1 MSITATRYRR
11 GLRDVSQAACM
22 QARIPDSLRFVLVAA
37 ILAVEAPSRAD
48 DVTESP
54 SVPAP
59 SKFKDPE
66 DGRFDISARL
76 DSAQGFLP
84 ILVPITEPAVGY
96 GAVFGAVF
104 IYGNKADKGGQFVR
118 PNIAAVGGVRTEN
131 GTEGWFGAHLGTW
144 LDDHL
149 RTLVALADVD
159 VNLEFFGLGGDRVEG
174 AGLGYSIKARGG
186 VAGGT
191 YRIGDSQVWM
201 GMRFL
206 SMRTTVGFDSASQE
220 LPSVSAA
227 DYNLRLGAVT
237 PSITFD
243 RRDNFFTPTSG
254 WYVDLS
260 LPVYR
265 QSLGSDRDFETLNLT
280 ALYYRPLGRALY
292 LGVRATGQD
301 STDETPFFLR
311 PFVSLRGVQALRYQ
325 GDRVAEIEAE
335 IRWQLYPRFSVL
347 GFAGAGSVRS
357 SSATD
362 RVESVTAG
370 GAGFRYLIARRYGLH
385 LGLDVAGSSDDRAIY
400 VVFGNAWLRP

>member
-1 MSITATRYRR
+1 MIRN
-11 GLRDVSQAACM
+11 M
-22 QARIPDSLRFVLVAA
+22 FRFVFLSVA
-37 ILAVEAPSRAD
+37 LAVATPSRAAD
-48 DVTESP
+48 AATASP
-54 SVPAP
+54 PAP
-59 SKFKDPE
+59 ASSKFKDPE
-66 DGRFDISARL
+66 DGHFDVSASL
-76 DSAQGFLP
+76 DSAGGFLP
-84 ILVPITEPAVGY
+84 IFVPITEPAVGY
-96 GAVFGAVF
+96 GAVLGAVF
-104 IYGNKADKGGQFVR
+104 MYGNKAEKSDHFVR
-118 PNIAAVGGVRTEN
+118 PNIAAVGWLKTEN

-144 LDDHL
+144 RDDHL
-149 RTLVALADVD
+149 RTLVALTDVD
-159 VNLEFFGLGGDRVEG
+159 VNLQFFGLGGDRVEG

-186 VAGGT
+186 VAGGS
-191 YRIGDSQVWM
+191 YRVGDSQVWM

-206 SMRTTVGFDSASQE
+206 SVRTTVGLDPPLQE
-220 LPSVSAA
+220 LPGVPAA

-260 LPVYR
+260 VPVYR

-292 LGVRATGQD
+292 LGVRASGKD
-301 STDETPFFLR
+301 STDDTPFFLR
-311 PFVSLRGVQALRYQ
+311 PFVALRGVQALRYQ
-325 GDRVAEIEAE
+325 GERVGEIEAE

-347 GFAGAGSVRS
+347 GFAGAGSAHS

-385 LGLDVAGSSDDRAIY
+385 LGLDVAGSPDDRAIY